1 MSSTTKKYNDFANE
15 PMGSKG
21 VKEIPEIGEKF
32 AAQLHKQGFD
42 QASQV
47 YGQYLVMGRNEE
59 RFNAWLAQQ
68 CRFMNVRHQRTI
80 FQVFEE
86 QYHRFLN

>member
-42 QASQV
+42 QAYV
-47 YGQYLVMGRNEE
+47 
-59 RFNAWLAQQ
+59 
-68 CRFMNVRHQRTI
+68 I
-80 FQVFEE
+80 FYIIFYDMEVNLRVNILDKLLCLMPCFA
-86 QYHRFLN
+86 